1 MGILFKEEEYSLEFK
16 KSLSERQLFLLNSEM
31 EKHKKSTALA
41 YVLLVFFGFIG
52 IHQFYIGKIF
62 AGLTHLLI
70 CCGIVMGALWTH
82 SDEGE
87 VGWVIIVLV
96 LLLLVIWDLFTLPRQ
111 IRMVFEERERKA
123 LKRIMEDWGT
133 QVGFEG

>member
-1 MGILFKEEEYSLEFK
+1 MAIIVKEEEYSLERK
-16 KSLSERQLFLLNSEM
+16 KILSERQLFLLNSEM
-31 EKHKKSTALA
+31 EKYKKSTALA
-41 YVLLVFFGFIG
+41 YVLLIFLGFIG

-70 CCGIVMGALWTH
+70 FCGIAIGALWTH
-82 SDEGE
+82 QNEGAVE
-87 VGWVIIVLV
+87 WAIIVLV

-123 LKRIMEDWGT
+123 LRRIVQDWET
-133 QVGFEG
+133 